1 MRPTVRQILD
11 KIQIDE
17 YSTTP
22 KYKQIVNSVLA
33 GIERGTIKLNEVMPS
48 INDLS
53 MLFDIS
59 RDTAEKAYKHLKSL
73 GILDSVPGKG
83 FFIKSTHYRQKR
95 RIFLL
100 FNKLSAHKKII
111 YDAFAETLGDEAAID
126 FYVYN
131 NNFRLFRELIENQ
144 DGSYTHYV
152 VIAHFVEGGER
163 AAEVLNGLPKEK
175 LVILD
180 KLVPGVTGEYAAV
193 YENFEKDLYDALV
206 EAEDLLRKYHTLKL
220 IFPAHSYTAKEIMI
234 GFQKFC
240 TEYGF
245 GYKILSDVATEP
257 LARGELYLNV
267 MEDDLVTLV
276 KRVKASGLRVGE
288 DLGILSYNETPL
300 KEIILDGITVIST
313 DFGAMGRTAAQLV
326 LDNTPAHVENP
337 FRLIVR
343 KSV

>member
-100 FNKLSAHKKII
+100 FNKLSTHKKII

-131 NNFRLFRELIENQ
+131 NNFRLFRDLIENQ
-144 DGSYTHYV
+144 DGNYTHYV
-152 VIAHFVEGGER
+152 VIAHFLEGGER
-163 AAEVLNGLPKEK
+163 AAEVLNQLPKEK

-193 YENFEKDLYDALV
+193 YENFEKDLYNALV
-206 EAEDLLRKYHTLKL
+206 GAEYLLRKYHTLKL
-220 IFPAHSYTAKEIMI
+220 IFPSYSYTAKEIMI

-245 GYKILSDVATEP
+245 AYKIISDAATEP
-257 LARGELYLNV
+257 LATGELYINV

-276 KRVKASGLRVGE
+276 KRVKAAGLRVGDE
-288 DLGILSYNETPL
+288 LGILSYNETPL

-313 DFGAMGRTAAQLV
+313 DFEAMGRTAARLV
-326 LDNTPAHVENP
+326 LDNTTEHLENP
-337 FRLIVR
+337 FRLVVR

>member
-73 GILDSVPGKG
+73 GILDSVPGW
-83 FFIKSTHYRQKR
+83 R
-95 RIFLL
+95 
-100 FNKLSAHKKII
+100 
-111 YDAFAETLGDEAAID
+111 AETLGDEAAID

-131 NNFRLFRELIENQ
+131 NNFRLFRDLIENQ
-144 DGSYTHYV
+144 DGGYTHYV

-193 YENFEKDLYDALV
+193 YENFEKDLYGALV
-206 EAEDLLRKYHTLKL
+206 EAEDLLRKYRTLKL

-245 GYKILSDVATEP
+245 GYKILSDVANEP
-257 LARGELYLNV
+257 LAAGELYLNV

-326 LDNTPAHVENP
+326 LDNATAHVENP